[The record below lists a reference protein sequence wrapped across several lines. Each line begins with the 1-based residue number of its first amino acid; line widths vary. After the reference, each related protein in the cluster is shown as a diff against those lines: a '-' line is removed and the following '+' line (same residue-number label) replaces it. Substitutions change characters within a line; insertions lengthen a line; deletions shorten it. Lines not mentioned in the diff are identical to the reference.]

1 MVTRSDC
8 EVLDADDPLAAVRDR
23 FTLPDDVVYLDGNS
37 LGPLPAH
44 VPERMRQTVEEQW
57 GVDLIRSWNAHHW
70 ADLPY
75 RVGDRIGRLV
85 GAEPGSVVAADT
97 TSVNVHKAID
107 AARRLRPDR
116 RVIVTDTS
124 NFPTDVYVMQG
135 ISGAAGL
142 ELEIVDPG
150 AVKGAIDLSV
160 GVVALTQVD
169 YRTGRR
175 HDMAAITTAAH
186 EAGAVVV
193 WDLAHS
199 AGAFP
204 VALADVGA
212 DFAVGCGYKYLN
224 GGPGAPAFIYVAPR
238 HHAVFR
244 NPITGW
250 FGHAAPFEFS
260 LEFVPAE
267 GIGRARVGTPHVL
280 GLVALDAAL
289 DIFDDVDMGLVRE
302 KSLALT
308 GLFMDLVEGWAGE
321 VSVATPRDP
330 ERRGSQVSLRHEHA
344 FPIVQALIARNVI
357 GDFRTPDIARFG
369 FAPLYLRYVD
379 VWDAA
384 VAIREVLDT
393 GEWQDPRFSVRPV
406 VT

>member
-1 MVTRSDC
+1 MMTRADC
-8 EVLDADDPLAAVRDR
+8 ETLDIEDPLAAVRDR
-23 FTLPDDVVYLDGNS
+23 FTLPDGVIYLDGNS
-37 LGPLPAH
+37 LGPLPTH
-44 VPERMRQTVEEQW
+44 VPERLRQVVEEQW
-57 GVDLIRSWNAHHW
+57 GTDLIRSWNTHHW

-85 GAEPGSVVAADT
+85 GAEAGSVAAADT
-97 TSVNVHKAID
+97 TSVNVYKAID
-107 AARRLRPDR
+107 AARWLRPDR
-116 RVIVTDTS
+116 RVIVTDSS
-124 NFPTDVYVMQG
+124 NFPTDVYVMRG
-135 ISGAAGL
+135 VADAAGL
-142 ELEIVDPG
+142 ELRVVEPG
-150 AVKGAIDLSV
+150 HVLESIDGSV
-160 GVVALTQVD
+160 AVVALTQVD

-175 HDMAAITTAAH
+175 HDMGTITAAAH
-186 EAGAVVV
+186 DAGAVVV

-199 AGAFP
+199 VGAFP

-238 HHAVFR
+238 HHAEFR

-267 GIGRARVGTPHVL
+267 GIARARVGTPHVL
-280 GLVALDAAL
+280 GLAALDAAL
-289 DIFDDVDMGLVRE
+289 DVFDDIDMGAVRE
-302 KSLALT
+302 KSLGLT
-308 GLFMDLVEGWAGE
+308 DLFMDLIEAWVDE
-321 VSVATPRDP
+321 VSVVTPRNP
-330 ERRGSQVSLRHEHA
+330 ERRGSQVSFRHAHA

-369 FAPLYLRYVD
+369 FAALYLRYVD

-384 VAIREVLDT
+384 VAVREVVGS
-393 GEWQDPRFSVRPV
+393 GEWRDPRHAVRSA

>member
-1 MVTRSDC
+1 
-8 EVLDADDPLAAVRDR
+8 
-23 FTLPDDVVYLDGNS
+23 
-37 LGPLPAH
+37 
-44 VPERMRQTVEEQW
+44 
-57 GVDLIRSWNAHHW
+57 
-70 ADLPY
+70 
-75 RVGDRIGRLV
+75 
-85 GAEPGSVVAADT
+85 
-97 TSVNVHKAID
+97 
-107 AARRLRPDR
+107 
-116 RVIVTDTS
+116 
-124 NFPTDVYVMQG
+124 
-135 ISGAAGL
+135 
-142 ELEIVDPG
+142 
-150 AVKGAIDLSV
+150 
-160 GVVALTQVD
+160 
-169 YRTGRR
+169 
-175 HDMAAITTAAH
+175 
-186 EAGAVVV
+186 
-193 WDLAHS
+193 
-199 AGAFP
+199 
-204 VALADVGA
+204 
-212 DFAVGCGYKYLN
+212 
-224 GGPGAPAFIYVAPR
+224 
-238 HHAVFR
+238 VFR

-384 VAIREVLDT
+384 VAIREVFDT